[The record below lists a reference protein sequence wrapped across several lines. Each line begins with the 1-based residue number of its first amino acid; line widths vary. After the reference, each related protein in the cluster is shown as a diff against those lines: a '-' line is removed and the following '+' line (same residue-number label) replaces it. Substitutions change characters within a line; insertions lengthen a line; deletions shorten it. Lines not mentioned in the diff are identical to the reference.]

1 MEMILDLNDEE
12 MLKINIEK
20 YSSVLTHIGPC
31 YMLHEFIGK
40 MKDS

>member
-12 MLKINIEK
+12 MLKINLE